1 MSDYIVLVV
10 VSVGISMCL
19 SGAIIG
25 IIKGDNDATIE
36 YLMTNVKSLW
46 KRVQQLSDEMDILRA
61 RITDLENRLKE
72 MEKLD
77 DGK

>member
-10 VSVGISMCL
+10 TSVGL
-19 SGAIIG
+19 SACIFGVIEG
-25 IIKGDNDATIE
+25 IIKGDNDATIA
-36 YLMTNVKSLW
+36 YLMTNIRCLW
-46 KRVQQLSDEMDILRA
+46 ERVQQLSDEMDILRA

-72 MEKLD
+72 METTD